1 MRTCANLLI
10 AGALAL
16 CASGLAGA
24 QSAGNV
30 ANGRVLS
37 QRLCGDC
44 HATDP
49 AADSSPKSKA
59 PTFAKIADTPGMTGM
74 ALSAWLHS
82 SHRTM
87 PLVRLGTRT
96 REDISAYILS
106 LKASPAERG

>member
-1 MRTCANLLI
+1 
-10 AGALAL
+10 
-16 CASGLAGA
+16 
-24 QSAGNV
+24 
-30 ANGRVLS
+30 VLS

-44 HATDP
+44 HAVE
-49 AADSSPKSKA
+49 ASADQSPKSKA

-87 PLVRLGTRT
+87 PLVRLDTRT

-106 LKASPAERG
+106 LKPAAAQG